1 MSDSGSRAKLRLAQ
15 AQAVQCTGYIL
26 ELYYRT
32 FDLKGSWFERIFVS
46 FAWFLEW
53 FLVKMASNISQQRIK
68 REFREVVSSEEVA
81 KSGVK
86 IALVDDQLTGS
97 FNSLIN
103 YSTNICKNR
112 FLDSDC
118 KYVPTWCPYQFLQIK
133 KIDIC
138 FQSWRD
144 QLQAPLTPRMRG
156 ERLIWRS
163 RFQAPTPSILQRSD
177 SSPKSGTPT
186 FPAWLVPF
194 AWTFSRT
201 SGRLP
206 WL

>member
-1 MSDSGSRAKLRLAQ
+1 M
-15 AQAVQCTGYIL
+15 
-26 ELYYRT
+26 
-32 FDLKGSWFERIFVS
+32 S

-103 YSTNICKNR
+103 CSTNLCKTGFR
-112 FLDSDC
+112 E
-118 KYVPTWCPYQFLQIK
+118 WLQICTFVLDVDTNFFNLK
-133 KIDIC
+133 IKIDIC

-144 QLQAPLTPRMRG
+144 QSQAPLTPRMRG

-186 FPAWLVPF
+186 FPVWLVPF